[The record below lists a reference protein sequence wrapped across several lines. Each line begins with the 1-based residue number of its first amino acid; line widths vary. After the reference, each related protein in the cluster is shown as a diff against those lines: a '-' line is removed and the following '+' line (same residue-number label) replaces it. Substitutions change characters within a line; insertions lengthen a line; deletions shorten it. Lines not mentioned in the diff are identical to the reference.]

1 MHWDEWVRT
10 IAAAF
15 TPIAVF
21 AAAWQVRFNHTQ
33 AKLSFE
39 DDLNREYRN
48 IAESLPLDTFHRN
61 PDVSKALSS
70 AEQKAMFRYFDL
82 SNEQLRLAATSGRI
96 TGPTAAAWREGIRDN
111 MSLRR
116 FQEAW
121 DRRMDELESGY
132 FTSSL
137 TS

>member
-1 MHWDEWVRT
+1 MPWDEWVRT

-15 TPIAVF
+15 TPVAVF

-48 IAESLPLDTFHRN
+48 VAETLPLDTFHRE
-61 PDVSKALSS
+61 PDLSS
-70 AEQKAMFRYFDL
+70 PLSAAEQKAMFRYFDL

-96 TGPTAAAWREGIRDN
+96 TPSTASA
-111 MSLRR
+111 
-116 FQEAW
+116 
-121 DRRMDELESGY
+121 
-132 FTSSL
+132 
-137 TS
+137 